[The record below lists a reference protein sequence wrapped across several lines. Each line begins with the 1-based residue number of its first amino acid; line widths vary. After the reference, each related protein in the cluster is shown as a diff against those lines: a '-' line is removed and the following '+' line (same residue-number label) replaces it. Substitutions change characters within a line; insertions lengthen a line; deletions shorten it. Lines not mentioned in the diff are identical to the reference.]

1 MSNAAANDGVD
12 DLGAERDA
20 EGDELREVTF
30 ADLAQAQQ
38 TSELPTARAG
48 AANLPLGELD
58 PEVLERLAAEMIK
71 RQQNLGAHFYGR
83 RGQKQHGLDIL
94 EREAVGFN
102 SVYQVR
108 RYAVLTPDMITSAVT
123 EYADPKPQ
131 KEGGEKPA
139 RRFAARRY
147 VLFTSAEFEAETA
160 LQDRLEELQE
170 QHAGDLVIEV
180 WGREMIS
187 SKLRD
192 SGPLVNSVFGPEWA
206 RLFCGFAPSPPD
218 PADPAGLGL
227 VENPVQVLKNL
238 SALAEDAKTR
248 ESSDPADSARLYG
261 LLAEALGEANF
272 PAHAARQ
279 RRQQARVLQAAGDR
293 AEAFTILWDLARDHF
308 NGGARQHFRLGTPRT
323 AGAPAGP

>member
-1 MSNAAANDGVD
+1 VD
-12 DLGAERDA
+12 LVRAR
-20 EGDELREVTF
+20 
-30 ADLAQAQQ
+30 Q

-83 RGQKQHGLDIL
+83 RGQKQYGLDIL
-94 EREAVGFN
+94 EREAAGSG

-123 EYADPKPQ
+123 EYADPKPP
-131 KEGGEKPA
+131 KGGGKKPA

-147 VLFTSAEFEAETA
+147 VLFTSAEFETDTA
-160 LQDRLEELQE
+160 LQERLEELQE
-170 QHAGDLVIEV
+170 HYAGDLVIEV

-192 SGPLVNSVFGPEWA
+192 CGPLVNSVFGPEWA
-206 RLFCGFAPSPPD
+206 RLFCGFAPRPTD
-218 PADPAGLGL
+218 PADPASLGL

-238 SALAEDAKTR
+238 SALAEDAKAS
-248 ESSDPADSARLYG
+248 EGNDLAESARLYG
-261 LLAEALGEANF
+261 VLAEALDEANF
-272 PAHAARQ
+272 PGHATRQ
-279 RRQQARVLQAAGDR
+279 RKQQARLSRPPETTMGR
-293 AEAFTILWDLARDHF
+293 SSSCGSWREIT
-308 NGGARQHFRLGTPRT
+308 
-323 AGAPAGP
+323 